1 MSATTEQKVDF
12 LLKKVG
18 FTLSKTGSVTGTGA
32 ISGGTTKEPFAE
44 SIPSPLVVP
53 DSSIWNQS
61 LSIPTTPPGSNTS
74 IIRVYSTSSAHRM
87 TADSSV
93 SGSRA
98 FIAYTTYNDTSS
110 ARLSDWIDTQF
121 GTGYVLKVYKGD
133 PNSSGTLLPAG
144 GSGSDD
150 GWFFDYSS
158 GVLNFNGAGL
168 PSGVSDTNIY
178 IVGYRYIGSKGV
190 SSPGQINPTN
200 LFVSGI
206 STFAGLVDINAGGQ
220 ANTFKIEDLT
230 AGRVVL
236 AGTSGEIEDSGNL
249 TFNGNTLDVTGSQ
262 TISSNFSVTGIT
274 SFAGATNHDGGA
286 TVDIHLDVIG
296 LTTLDD
302 VNVSSGATFAGNIDA
317 NGNLDVD
324 GQTDLDVL
332 NVAELATFTG
342 NIDANGSLDVD
353 GHTEL
358 DNLGVSGVSTFV
370 GVGTFNS
377 DLSVA
382 GQLKGYTNL
391 TAPHSATT
399 KNFTVTV
406 ASKDASH
413 RYNGQ
418 GSGNAYLID
427 GIQSPILTLT
437 PGRTYRFT
445 NDNTGSHPI
454 KFYLEA
460 DKTTNY
466 TTGVN
471 FQNTYTEI
479 TVGDETPNIL
489 HYQCTAHSLMGN
501 AIVTNS
507 NVVNSNYAAT
517 LRGGLSVTGAETTL
531 SSATVSDLTSGRVVI
546 AGTSGAI
553 EDSGN
558 LTFNGSQLGITGT
571 VNASSTIT
579 GTEFH
584 TGASGSAIRVTSN
597 TISGPATFTLDPAT
611 IGDNTGKVIIAGDL
625 QVDGTTTTVNS
636 TTVNIVDKNIQV
648 ATGSAND
655 AAANGGGITVD
666 SGDGD
671 KTFQFEATGDNWG
684 ASENLNLAS
693 GKDYKINNTSVLN
706 ATTLGSG
713 VVNSSLTS
721 VGTLSAL
728 NVSGLAGIGS
738 LTVAGVSTFTGNIDA
753 NGDLDVDGTTNLDV
767 VDIDGAVDMASNLVI
782 AGNIDANGDLDVDGQ
797 TDLDV
802 LNVAELATFTGNID
816 ANGSID
822 VDGHTE
828 LDNLGV
834 SGVSTFTGNID
845 ANGSIDVDGHTEV
858 DTLGVSGVSTFTG
871 NIDANGSIDVDGHTE
886 LDNLGVSG
894 VSTFAGNINANG
906 NIVGDNST
914 NITGIAGVTASTLTG
929 TLQTAA
935 QTNITSVGTL
945 SSLVVSGQT
954 VVGSGVTLNATGIIA
969 TGVVTATSFS
979 GSLTGNV
986 TGNADTATLATRA
999 TDLAINGT
1007 NQLLYQAS
1015 NNDSAIL
1022 PTGNAGQILQSNG
1035 SGNAPQWVTSAPAG
1049 AIEGITIREEST
1061 IVGSANSIS
1070 TINFI
1075 GESVTADAAVAAG
1088 IATVT
1093 INAIS
1098 GVLVKAGGANAG
1110 TAITAFD
1117 FKGSLVDVDA
1127 ISNTGIATVQIDGLT
1142 VKDEGST
1149 VGTANSITAF
1159 NFVGDVVT
1167 ATASGET
1174 ATVTVNAIAGLG
1186 VSEGS
1191 GAKATGATGLD
1202 FVGPVVSVDAASNTG
1217 ISTVRVEGLSIKDE
1231 GSTVGTAGSITTI
1244 NFVGSGIA
1252 AAVSGDTAT
1261 VTSAGG
1267 ATTDDVVALAIA
1279 LG

>member
-74 IIRVYSTSSAHRM
+74 IVRVYSTSSAHRM

-133 PNSSGTLLPAG
+133 PNSGGTLLPAG
-144 GSGSDD
+144 GSGSND

-158 GVLNFNGAGL
+158 GVLNFNGSGL

-249 TFNGNTLDVTGSQ
+249 TFNGDTLGVTGSQ
-262 TISSNFSVTGIT
+262 TISSNFSVTGI
-274 SFAGATNHDGGA
+274 S
-286 TVDIHLDVIG
+286 
-296 LTTLDD
+296 TLASI
-302 VNVSSGATFAGNIDA
+302 NVSGIAGIGSLTVAGVSTFTGNIDA

-370 GVGTFNS
+370 GVGTFQS
-377 DLSVA
+377 DLSI
-382 GQLKGYTNL
+382 GSQLKGFTNL
-391 TAPHSATT
+391 VAPHSST
-399 KNFTVTV
+399 KTFTVTV
-406 ASKDASH
+406 QSKDASH
-413 RYNGQ
+413 RYNGT

-427 GIQSPILTLT
+427 GIQAPILTLT

-445 NDNTGSHPI
+445 NDNTGSHPL

-479 TVGDETPNIL
+479 TVGDETPNVL
-489 HYQCTAHSLMGN
+489 HYQCTAHGYMGN

-531 SSATVSDLTSGRVVI
+531 SSATVSDLTDNRVVI
-546 AGTSGAI
+546 AGTSGAL
-553 EDSGN
+553 EDSSN

-584 TGASGSAIRVTSN
+584 TGSAGSAIRVTSN

-655 AAANGGGITVD
+655 AAANGGGITIA
-666 SGDGD
+666 SGDGN
-671 KTFQFEATGDNWG
+671 KTFQFEATGDNL
-684 ASENLNLAS
+684 ASSENLNIAS
-693 GKDYKINNTSVLN
+693 GKAYKINNTSVLN
-706 ATTLGSG
+706 ATTLGSN

-721 VGTLSAL
+721 VGTLT
-728 NVSGLAGIGS
+728 S
-738 LTVAGVSTFTGNIDA
+738 LDVTGNITGA
-753 NGDLDVDGTTNLDV
+753 GDLTISSTLPRITLNDTNHESDYEIKNENGSFRIRDIDNPTDRYRINSSGGTIHEFFGTADFNSNLTVDG
-767 VDIDGAVDMASNLVI
+767 S
-782 AGNIDANGDLDVDGQ
+782 LDVDGQ

-816 ANGSID
+816 ANGSLD

-834 SGVSTFTGNID
+834 SGISTFSDN
-845 ANGSIDVDGHTEV
+845 VR
-858 DTLGVSGVSTFTG
+858 L
-871 NIDANGSIDVDGHTE
+871 
-886 LDNLGVSG
+886 LDNDRLQI
-894 VSTFAGNINANG
+894 GNSQDLELFHNGTNSHIRNNNGILVLNANSLLLQSLAETYLSATANQAVELYYDNVKKLSTDIG
-906 NIVGDNST
+906 GVQIVG
-914 NITGIAGVTASTLTG
+914 VT
-929 TLQTAA
+929 
-935 QTNITSVGTL
+935 TS
-945 SSLVVSGQT
+945 SG
-954 VVGSGVTLNATGIIA
+954 G
-969 TGVVTATSFS
+969 FS
-979 GSLTGNV
+979 GNLTGNV
-986 TGNADTATLATRA
+986 TGNVTGNLSGTATLA

-1007 NQLLYQAS
+1007 NQIVYQDS
-1015 NNDSAIL
+1015 NNDSDVL
-1022 PTGNAGQILQSNG
+1022 PTGSAGQILAS
-1035 SGNAPQWVTSAPAG
+1035 SGAGAAPQWVNSAPAG
-1049 AIEGITIREEST
+1049 AIEGITIRDESS
-1061 IVGSANSIS
+1061 IVGTANSIS

-1075 GESVTADAAVAAG
+1075 GSVVTADAAVGAG
-1088 IATVT
+1088 I
-1093 INAIS
+1093 
-1098 GVLVKAGGANAG
+1098 
-1110 TAITAFD
+1110 
-1117 FKGSLVDVDA
+1117 
-1127 ISNTGIATVQIDGLT
+1127 
-1142 VKDEGST
+1142 
-1149 VGTANSITAF
+1149 
-1159 NFVGDVVT
+1159 
-1167 ATASGET
+1167 

-1191 GAKATGATGLD
+1191 GSKATGATGLD
-1202 FVGPVVSVDAASNTG
+1202 FVGPLIGVDASSNTG
-1217 ISTVRVEGLSIKDE
+1217 ISTVRVDALTIKDE

-1252 AAVSGDTAT
+1252 AAVSGNTAT

-1267 ATTDDVVALAIA
+1267 VTNADVVALAIA

>member
-74 IIRVYSTSSAHRM
+74 IVRVYSTSSAHRM

-133 PNSSGTLLPAG
+133 PNSGGTLLPAG
-144 GSGSDD
+144 GSGSND

-158 GVLNFNGAGL
+158 GVLNFNGSGL

-249 TFNGNTLDVTGSQ
+249 TFNGDTLGVTGSQ
-262 TISSNFSVTGIT
+262 TISSNFSVTGI
-274 SFAGATNHDGGA
+274 S
-286 TVDIHLDVIG
+286 
-296 LTTLDD
+296 TLASI
-302 VNVSSGATFAGNIDA
+302 NVSGIAGIGSLTVAGVSTFTGNIDA

-370 GVGTFNS
+370 GVGTFHS
-377 DLSVA
+377 DLSI
-382 GQLKGYTNL
+382 GSQLKGFTNL
-391 TAPHSATT
+391 VAPHSST
-399 KNFTVTV
+399 KTFTVTV
-406 ASKDASH
+406 QSKDASH
-413 RYNGQ
+413 RYNGT

-427 GIQSPILTLT
+427 GIQAPILTLT

-445 NDNTGSHPI
+445 NDNTGSHPL

-479 TVGDETPNIL
+479 TIGDETPNVL
-489 HYQCTAHSLMGN
+489 HYQCTAHGYMGN

-531 SSATVSDLTSGRVVI
+531 SSATVSDLTDNRVVI
-546 AGTSGAI
+546 AGTSGAL
-553 EDSGN
+553 EDSSN

-584 TGASGSAIRVTSN
+584 TGSAGSAIRVTSN

-655 AAANGGGITVD
+655 AAANGGGITIA
-666 SGDGD
+666 SGDGN
-671 KTFQFEATGDNWG
+671 KTFQFEATGDNL
-684 ASENLNLAS
+684 ASSENLNIAS
-693 GKDYKINNTSVLN
+693 GKAYKINNTSVLN
-706 ATTLGSG
+706 ATTLGSN

-721 VGTLSAL
+721 VGTLT
-728 NVSGLAGIGS
+728 S
-738 LTVAGVSTFTGNIDA
+738 LDVTGNITGA
-753 NGDLDVDGTTNLDV
+753 GDLTISSTLPRITLNDTNHESDYEIKNENGSFRIRDIDNPTDRYRINSSGGTIHEFFGTADFNSNLTVDG
-767 VDIDGAVDMASNLVI
+767 S
-782 AGNIDANGDLDVDGQ
+782 LDVDGQ

-816 ANGSID
+816 ANGSLD

-834 SGVSTFTGNID
+834 SGISTFSDN
-845 ANGSIDVDGHTEV
+845 VR
-858 DTLGVSGVSTFTG
+858 L
-871 NIDANGSIDVDGHTE
+871 
-886 LDNLGVSG
+886 LDNDRLQI
-894 VSTFAGNINANG
+894 GNSQDLELFHNGTNSHIRNNNGILVLNANSLLLQSLAETYLSATA
-906 NIVGDNST
+906 NQAVELYYDNVKKLST
-914 NITGIAGVTASTLTG
+914 DIGGVQITGVT
-929 TLQTAA
+929 
-935 QTNITSVGTL
+935 TS
-945 SSLVVSGQT
+945 SG
-954 VVGSGVTLNATGIIA
+954 G
-969 TGVVTATSFS
+969 FS
-979 GSLTGNV
+979 GNLSG
-986 TGNADTATLATRA
+986 TATLA

-1007 NQLLYQAS
+1007 NQIVYQDS
-1015 NNDSAIL
+1015 NNDSDVL
-1022 PTGNAGQILQSNG
+1022 PTGSAGQILAS
-1035 SGNAPQWVTSAPAG
+1035 SGAGAAPQWVNSAPAG
-1049 AIEGITIREEST
+1049 AIEGITIRDESS
-1061 IVGSANSIS
+1061 IVGTANSIS

-1075 GESVTADAAVAAG
+1075 GSVVTADAAAGAG
-1088 IATVT
+1088 I
-1093 INAIS
+1093 
-1098 GVLVKAGGANAG
+1098 
-1110 TAITAFD
+1110 
-1117 FKGSLVDVDA
+1117 
-1127 ISNTGIATVQIDGLT
+1127 
-1142 VKDEGST
+1142 
-1149 VGTANSITAF
+1149 
-1159 NFVGDVVT
+1159 
-1167 ATASGET
+1167 

-1191 GAKATGATGLD
+1191 GSKATGATGLD
-1202 FVGPVVSVDAASNTG
+1202 FVGPLIGVDASSNTG
-1217 ISTVRVEGLSIKDE
+1217 ISTVRVDALTIKE
-1231 GSTVGTAGSITTI
+1231 ESTTVGTAGSITTI
-1244 NFVGSGIA
+1244 NFVGAGIA

-1267 ATTDDVVALAIA
+1267 VTNADVVALAIA

>member
-1 MSATTEQKVDF
+1 VSATTEQKVDF

-18 FTLSKTGSVTGTGA
+18 FTLSKTGSVTGTGS

-44 SIPSPLVVP
+44 SLPSPLVVP

-61 LSIPTTPPGSNTS
+61 LSIPATPPGSDTS
-74 IIRVYSTSSAHRM
+74 IVKVYSTSSAHRM

-98 FIAYTTYNDTSS
+98 FIAYSTYNNTSS
-110 ARLSDWIDTQF
+110 ARLTDWIDTQF
-121 GTGYVLKVYKGD
+121 GTAYVLKVYKGD
-133 PNSSGTLLPAG
+133 PNSGGTLLPAG
-144 GSGSDD
+144 GSGSND

-158 GVLNFNGAGL
+158 GVLNFNGSGL
-168 PSGVSDTNIY
+168 PSGVTDTNIY

-190 SSPGQINPTN
+190 SSPGQLSPTN
-200 LFVSGI
+200 LFVAGI
-206 STFAGLVDINAGGQ
+206 
-220 ANTFKIEDLT
+220 
-230 AGRVVL
+230 
-236 AGTSGEIEDSGNL
+236 
-249 TFNGNTLDVTGSQ
+249 
-262 TISSNFSVTGIT
+262 
-274 SFAGATNHDGGA
+274 
-286 TVDIHLDVIG
+286 
-296 LTTLDD
+296 
-302 VNVSSGATFAGNIDA
+302 
-317 NGNLDVD
+317 
-324 GQTDLDVL
+324 
-332 NVAELATFTG
+332 
-342 NIDANGSLDVD
+342 
-353 GHTEL
+353 
-358 DNLGVSGVSTFV
+358 STFV
-370 GVGTFNS
+370 GVGTFQS

-382 GQLKGYTNL
+382 GQFKGYTNL
-391 TAPHSATT
+391 VAPHSATT

-479 TVGDETPNIL
+479 TVGDETPNVL

-517 LRGGLSVTGAETTL
+517 LRGGLTAN
-531 SSATVSDLTSGRVVI
+531 SAKVEDLTSGRVVL
-546 AGTSGAI
+546 AGTGGEL
-553 EDSGN
+553 EDNGN

-597 TISGPATFTLDPAT
+597 TISGPATFTLDPAAV
-611 IGDNTGKVIIAGDL
+611 GDNTGKVIIAGDL

-655 AAANGGGITVD
+655 AAANGGGITIA
-666 SGDGD
+666 SGDGN
-671 KTFQFEATGDNWG
+671 KTFQFEATGDNL
-684 ASENLNLAS
+684 ASSEHLNIAS
-693 GKDYKINNTSVLN
+693 GKAYKINNTSVLN

-721 VGTLSAL
+721 IGTLSTL

-738 LTVAGVSTFTGNIDA
+738 LTVAGVTTTTDHINIDA
-753 NGDLDVDGTTNLDV
+753 DDKAIRIGDSLDIQIFHNSTTAAGRFANSSYIENNTGNLFIRGIVGTIIGSTAGEIYSQFLKGDKCELRFNNNVKFVTTNTGIDVTGKTETDSLDVSGH
-767 VDIDGAVDMASNLVI
+767 
-782 AGNIDANGDLDVDGQ
+782 AGIGSFS
-797 TDLDV
+797 
-802 LNVAELATFTGNID
+802 VA
-816 ANGSID
+816 
-822 VDGHTE
+822 
-828 LDNLGV
+828 
-834 SGVSTFTGNID
+834 
-845 ANGSIDVDGHTEV
+845 
-858 DTLGVSGVSTFTG
+858 
-871 NIDANGSIDVDGHTE
+871 
-886 LDNLGVSG
+886 G
-894 VSTFAGNINANG
+894 VSTFAGAVDINNTVNISSGLVVNSGATLDSAQVSDLTNNRVVIAGAAGELEDDANLTFNG
-906 NIVGDNST
+906 TVLSVGVGLDVDGHA
-914 NITGIAGVTASTLTG
+914 GIGSLTVAGVTTSTGGFVGNLTG
-929 TLQTAA
+929 TA
-935 QTNITSVGTL
+935 
-945 SSLVVSGQT
+945 SL
-954 VVGSGVTLNATGIIA
+954 
-969 TGVVTATSFS
+969 
-979 GSLTGNV
+979 
-986 TGNADTATLATRA
+986 A

-1007 NQLLYQAS
+1007 NQIVYQDS
-1015 NNDSAIL
+1015 NNDSDVL
-1022 PTGNAGQILQSNG
+1022 PTGSAGQILAS
-1035 SGNAPQWVTSAPAG
+1035 SGAGAAPQWVNSAPAG
-1049 AIEGITIREEST
+1049 AIEGITIRDESS
-1061 IVGSANSIS
+1061 IVGTANSIS

-1075 GESVTADAAVAAG
+1075 GSVVTADAAVGAG
-1088 IATVT
+1088 I
-1093 INAIS
+1093 
-1098 GVLVKAGGANAG
+1098 
-1110 TAITAFD
+1110 
-1117 FKGSLVDVDA
+1117 
-1127 ISNTGIATVQIDGLT
+1127 
-1142 VKDEGST
+1142 
-1149 VGTANSITAF
+1149 
-1159 NFVGDVVT
+1159 
-1167 ATASGET
+1167 

-1191 GAKATGATGLD
+1191 GSKATGATGLD
-1202 FVGPVVSVDAASNTG
+1202 FVGPLIGVDSASNTG
-1217 ISTVRVEGLSIKDE
+1217 ISTVRVDALTIKDE

-1261 VTSAGG
+1261 VTSSGG
-1267 ATTDDVVALAIA
+1267 VTNADVVALAIA